1 MNKKLYI
8 PTSIVLFA
16 AGLFPLL
23 FLLKD
28 TQFELIS
35 SANPYQISNSFSIIG
50 FYPHSIFGGIALLTG
65 WLLFSKK
72 LLNKHF
78 RLYIIIAKIY
88 IVTTILSAIGI
99 IYVGFFT
106 SGGSIIITI
115 GFISLGLIWFYSS
128 LKAFSEAKEKNIREQ
143 QKMMLYSYAACFSV
157 ITLRLWLILLGPVF
171 KDINITI
178 MILAWWSWIPN
189 LIIAYIIN
197 RRMEIRS

>member
-8 PTSIVLFA
+8 LTSIVLFA

-35 SANPYQISNSFSIIG
+35 SANPYQIANSFRIID
-50 FYPHSIFGGIALLTG
+50 FYPHSIFSGIALLIG
-65 WLLFSKK
+65 WLLFNKK

-78 RLYIIIAKIY
+78 RLYLIIAKIY

-106 SGGSIIITI
+106 SGGSIIVIT
-115 GFISLGLIWFYSS
+115 GFISLGLIWFYTA
-128 LKAFSEAKEKNIREQ
+128 LKAYSDAKEKNIREL

-157 ITLRLWLILLGPVF
+157 ITLRLWLILLGNVF
-171 KDINITI
+171 KDINITL
-178 MILAWWSWIPN
+178 MIVAWWSWIPN
-189 LIIAYIIN
+189 LIVAFIIN
-197 RRMEIRS
+197 KWMETRP